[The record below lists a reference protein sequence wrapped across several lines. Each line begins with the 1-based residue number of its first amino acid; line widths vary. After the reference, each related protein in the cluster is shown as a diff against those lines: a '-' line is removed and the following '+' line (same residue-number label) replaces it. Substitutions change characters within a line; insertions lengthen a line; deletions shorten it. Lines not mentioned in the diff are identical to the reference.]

1 LTTNQSETDSTAEA
15 AKPKF
20 QFQLRHVFYATTY
33 YAGQPDQRTKRVSRL
48 ALSVPFG
55 CCLVGLT
62 ASLFSTAHHPAAKR
76 TWCSNN
82 IRQLQLAML
91 NYESS
96 HLKFPRATELDAQG
110 QPMHSWRVRILPYV
124 GPSNLKLLDEMPE
137 CFRCPYRKETNR
149 TPYKLVVGP
158 GTLFDGGERSFE
170 RIVDG
175 TSNTIAIVEDGAN
188 PVEWTRPSD
197 LSIDEA
203 IAALAPVD
211 FKNLPHV
218 TESAFETTYAPGF
231 VGFFDGSIEYSGLL
245 NPDDLPADMGIP
257 S

>member
-1 LTTNQSETDSTAEA
+1 
-15 AKPKF
+15 
-20 QFQLRHVFYATTY
+20 
-33 YAGQPDQRTKRVSRL
+33 
-48 ALSVPFG
+48 
-55 CCLVGLT
+55 
-62 ASLFSTAHHPAAKR
+62 
-76 TWCSNN
+76 
-82 IRQLQLAML
+82 ML

-124 GPSNLKLLDEMPE
+124 EEQALYDQYDFSQPWDSPSNLKLLDEMPE

-188 PVEWTRPSD
+188 PVEWTQPSD

-231 VGFFDGSIEYSGLL
+231 VGFFDGSIEYSGPFNGSDPTILRSML
-245 NPDDLPADMGIP
+245 QINDGNIIDSDEFVSGHLFHTVPNHGARVVAILFLILMTYPLIWVFCPNDNVNIQN
-257 S
+257 